1 MIKQTIVTF
10 ALMVSFVAFAQANLK
25 KEYYIDENNKP
36 ILLAEFKGKVS
47 LNKKYSYTVVS
58 ETDSTLIA
66 KIIFTEQIGVLQLG
80 EREAAIKALQQLT
93 GRTVDASQTIIINY
107 FYREPVKNQA
117 PCIDH
122 YTADKKYLR
131 FISKHA
137 DYSQFF
143 ITEKGFN
150 YNNKSV
156 YEDISEAIRNLLF
169 KDVVHCGNYI
179 IIKPDGQYYKR
190 VGEYRQDDIHYKIKE
205 DW

>member
-1 MIKQTIVTF
+1 MKLYTF
-10 ALMVSFVAFAQANLK
+10 IFLSFCSLTLFAQTALK
-25 KEYYIDENNKP
+25 KEFYLDENNKP

-47 LNKKYSYTVVS
+47 LSNKYSYTVVS

-66 KIIFTEQIGVLQLG
+66 KLIFREQTGVLQPT
-80 EREAAIKALQQLT
+80 ERDAVVKALQQLT
-93 GRTVDASQTIIINY
+93 GREFKASQTIIINY

-122 YTADKKYLR
+122 YASDKKYQR
-131 FISKHA
+131 YIAKHDNYA
-137 DYSQFF
+137 QFF

-150 YNNKSV
+150 YNRQFV
-156 YEDISEAIRNLLF
+156 YEDANEAIRNLLF

-179 IIKPDGQYYKR
+179 IIKPNGHYYKR
-190 VGEYRQDDIHYKIKE
+190 VGEYRQDDIPSKIKE